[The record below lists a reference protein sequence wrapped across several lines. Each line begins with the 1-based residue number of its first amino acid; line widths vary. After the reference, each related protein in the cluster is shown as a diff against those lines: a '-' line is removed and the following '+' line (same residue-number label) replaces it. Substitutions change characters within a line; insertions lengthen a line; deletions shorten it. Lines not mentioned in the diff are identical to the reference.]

1 MQSRS
6 ANGQLVGGVL
16 IGLATAIVILAVAV
30 IPFLSP
36 AWVGFEQDR
45 AQVPAWTGYSDTD
58 IRAVTGSILVD
69 LVTGQGDFGAAL
81 NGAPVL
87 SERERSHMRDVR
99 GVFDA
104 FGVLA
109 LLSLAVLVVTSI
121 RARDPAARD
130 RLWTAVRRGARGLAV
145 GIAVVGVVA
154 VFAFDAAFEVFHRLF
169 FAAGT
174 YDFDP
179 RTSRLVQLFPDQ
191 FWSETTMVVGLVGL
205 ILALA
210 IGWFASR
217 RLGAAAHRRERVAG
231 TTVAARGTFR

>member
-1 MQSRS
+1 VPSRS
-6 ANGQLVGGVL
+6 ANGQILGGVL
-16 IGLATAIVILAVAV
+16 IGIATAIVILAVAV
-30 IPFLSP
+30 LPFLSP

-45 AQVPAWTGYSDTD
+45 AQAPAWTGYSDTD
-58 IRAVTGSILVD
+58 IRVVTGSILVD
-69 LVTGQGDFGAAL
+69 LVTDQGDFGVTL

-109 LLSLAVLVVTSI
+109 LLSIAILVVAFL
-121 RARDPAARD
+121 RARNAAARD
-130 RLWTAVRRGARGLAV
+130 RLWAAVRRGARGLAV

-154 VFAFDAAFEVFHRLF
+154 IFAFDAAFELFHRLF
-169 FAAGT
+169 FTAGT

-210 IGWFASR
+210 VGWFASR
-217 RLGAAAHRRERVAG
+217 KLGAAARRGERVAG
-231 TTVAARGTFR
+231 ATVPASGSSR

>member
-1 MQSRS
+1 VPSRS

-45 AQVPAWTGYSDTD
+45 AQAPAWTGYSDTE

-87 SERERSHMRDVR
+87 SEREQSHMRDVR

-109 LLSLAVLVVTSI
+109 LLSLAVLVVGSL
-121 RARDPAARD
+121 RARNAAARD

-154 VFAFDAAFEVFHRLF
+154 IFAFDAAFEVFHRLF
-169 FAAGT
+169 FAVGT

-210 IGWFASR
+210 VGWFASR
-217 RLGAAAHRRERVAG
+217 RLGAAARRDEQVAG
-231 TTVAARGTFR
+231 ATVPASGTSR